1 MGNCSGGS
9 SGKTLKGSYNKK
21 QNLQK
26 PTGYIVDKKGNVK
39 PTYSKN

>member
-9 SGKTLKGSYNKK
+9 SSGTLRGKFNKK

-26 PTGYIVDKKGNVK
+26 PKGYIVDKKGNVK
-39 PTYSKN
+39 PIYI